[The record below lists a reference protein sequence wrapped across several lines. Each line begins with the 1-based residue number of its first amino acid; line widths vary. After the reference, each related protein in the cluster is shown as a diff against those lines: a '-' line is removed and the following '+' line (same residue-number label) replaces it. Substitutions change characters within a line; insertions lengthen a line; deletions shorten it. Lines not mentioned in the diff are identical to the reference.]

1 MKRISKWNGRVLR
14 ALKAPGNVER
24 LMASLEQVKLNQGKL
39 LSRANLSLNSTSL
52 QDYEFKVFSQWG
64 EDGII
69 QKLISTVEIKSKTFI
84 EFGVED
90 FTESN
95 CRFLM
100 TNNNWSGFIMDGSAA
115 NIARIEDSQF
125 YWAHELQA
133 VQAFINRDN
142 VNDLLKL
149 SGFADDLAILSID
162 IDGIDYW
169 VLEAIDQR
177 FLPRI
182 LIVEYNAV
190 FGCDRAIS
198 VPYDPQFNRTIHHYS
213 NLYFGA
219 SLPAFAHLAGKRGY
233 DLVGTNSAGGNAFF
247 VRRDLMNSSLR
258 SLSAKDG
265 YTRSK
270 ARESRDR
277 DGRFTFLTGND
288 RLTAIRGLPVI
299 DVIAKDLTP
308 GGQIEPEKL

>member
-1 MKRISKWNGRVLR
+1 VKRTSKWKSRVFR
-14 ALKAPGNVER
+14 VLKAPGNVER
-24 LMASLEQVKLNQGKL
+24 LMTSLEQVKLNQGKL

-69 QKLISTVEIKSKTFI
+69 QKLISSVEIKSKTFI

-100 TNNNWSGFIMDGSAA
+100 TNNNWSGFIMDGSTA
-115 NIARIEDSQF
+115 NITKAKASQF

-133 VQAFINRDN
+133 VQAFIDRDN

-149 SGFADDLAILSID
+149 SGFGDDVGILSID

-169 VLEAIDQR
+169 VLEAIDQA

-198 VPYDPQFNRTIHHYS
+198 VPYDPHFNRTAYHHS

-219 SLPAFAHLAGKRGY
+219 SLPAFAHLAAKRGY

-247 VRRDLMNSSLR
+247 VRRDLMNGSLNA
-258 SLSAKDG
+258 LSAMEG

-277 DGRFTFLTGND
+277 DGRFTFLTGDD

-299 DVIAKDLTP
+299 DVIAKDLAP